1 MAKEKK
7 VMYNEKTG
15 ELRATQ
21 MQETNPK
28 FKIIFKDFKHIG
40 YASGFNLTIGGIKK

>member
-1 MAKEKK
+1 MTKKKK

-21 MQETNPK
+21 MQESNPK
-28 FKIIFKDFKHIG
+28 FKTIFKDFKHIG
-40 YASGFNLTIGGIKK
+40 YANGFNLTIVGIKK